1 MSDNGYS
8 GNRAEGAERWGTIFM
23 GPSADREST
32 IDKVADLQQRE
43 LWNRRTEAEYMARV
57 RARATLR
64 VEAMLDKARS
74 RAKGIRDAAELWA
87 VQLRDKC
94 RELQAQAD
102 KELEAAAEIRREAER
117 RRDDAYEEGYRRGV
131 EQAML
136 EMEDRRARL
145 DMMTA
150 AVLRALQ
157 GQCSALTEAWR
168 ADLCA
173 LLRDAVE
180 KSAGRVLTEDR
191 AAVLDSLLT
200 RALQALEERQRLSV
214 RVHPDDQSAVE
225 EVLGSARQ
233 RFADLQVWEVTA
245 DAQLAPGS
253 LVVESSSGKVDAN
266 AAARREAVEQ
276 ILLNLTLPAG
286 EADKAAEA
294 AVAAEAEAAGLPQ
307 LCADVEAAEQRRAA
321 QQAALE
327 PEKTEEGAVAQDM
340 EAVAL
345 QAEGEG
351 EEAGTPDV
359 VADAA
364 ALSPEAPALPSAEET
379 PLAPDTDAAA
389 AVSASAPGEEAEEGD
404 EAMTAGAAESVDASV
419 AEEAR

>member
-1 MSDNGYS
+1 MSDNGHS
-8 GNRAEGAERWGTIFM
+8 DKGANGAERWGTIFM

-94 RELQAQAD
+94 QELQAQTD

-117 RRDDAYEEGYRRGV
+117 RRDDAYEEGYQRGV

-136 EMEDRRARL
+136 EMEERRAQL
-145 DMMTA
+145 EMMTA

-157 GQCSALTEAWR
+157 GQCSTLTEAWR

-173 LLRDAVE
+173 LLREAVE
-180 KSAGRVLTEDR
+180 KSVGLVLTEDR

-200 RALQALEERQRLSV
+200 RALQVLEERQRLSV
-214 RVHPDDQSAVE
+214 RVHPEDQPAVE

-233 RFADLQVWEVTA
+233 RFADLQVWEITP
-245 DAQLAPGS
+245 DAQLTPGS
-253 LVVESSSGKVDAN
+253 LVVESASGKVDAS
-266 AAARREAVEQ
+266 AATRRDAVEQ
-276 ILLNLTLPAG
+276 ILLSLTLPAG
-286 EADKAAEA
+286 EVDKAAEA
-294 AVAAEAEAAGLPQ
+294 AVAAEAESAGLPQ
-307 LCADVEAAEQRRAA
+307 LCAEVEAAEQRRVAREAASEQEKAEAAA
-321 QQAALE
+321 QNTEAAIQAGS
-327 PEKTEEGAVAQDM
+327 EE
-340 EAVAL
+340 EA
-345 QAEGEG
+345 
-351 EEAGTPDV
+351 AGTPDT
-359 VADAA
+359 ADDAA
-364 ALSPEAPALPSAEET
+364 LPAEAPALPSAEEA
-379 PLAPDTDAAA
+379 PPAPDADAA
-389 AVSASAPGEEAEEGD
+389 AVSASEPGEEAEEGD
-404 EAMTAGAAESVDASV
+404 GEMTAGEAAEVDASV